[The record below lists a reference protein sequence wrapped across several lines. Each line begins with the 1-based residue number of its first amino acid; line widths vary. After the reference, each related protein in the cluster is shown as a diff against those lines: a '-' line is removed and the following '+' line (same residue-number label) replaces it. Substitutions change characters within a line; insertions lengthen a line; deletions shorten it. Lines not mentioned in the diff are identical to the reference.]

1 MGVVSSHI
9 CLAFGSSADCLV
21 TASGHVIGSNCSHAL
36 KLTDSY
42 PILNAIVV
50 VDFDGDVVAILVA
63 MVAAVELG
71 VVAIYVGMTLTAE
84 P

>member
-9 CLAFGSSADCLV
+9 CLAFGSSPDCLV
-21 TASGHVIGSNCSHAL
+21 TESGHVIGSNCSHAL

-42 PILNAIVV
+42 PISKAIVV
-50 VDFDGDVVAILVA
+50 VDFDGDAVPILVA

-71 VVAIYVGMTLTAE
+71 VVAIYFEMISTAE
-84 P
+84 S

>member
-9 CLAFGSSADCLV
+9 CLAFDSSPDCLV

-42 PILNAIVV
+42 PILNAIAV
-50 VDFDGDVVAILVA
+50 VDFDEGAVAILVA
-63 MVAAVELG
+63 MFAAVELG

-84 P
+84 S